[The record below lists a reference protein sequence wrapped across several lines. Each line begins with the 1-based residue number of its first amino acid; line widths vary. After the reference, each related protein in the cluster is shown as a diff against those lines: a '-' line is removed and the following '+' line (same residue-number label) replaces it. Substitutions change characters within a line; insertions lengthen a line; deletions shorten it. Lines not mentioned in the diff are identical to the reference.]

1 MNRLL
6 KAFGGALHR
15 GLAKSRLAAQIYFT
29 LLPAFSQWLPRKA
42 RQQLR
47 NSIHTVRWPDITLR
61 PRAVI
66 LGRSTKV
73 RLHPHFDEFDFE
85 VLLGRHLDYERELFE
100 FIEPRVRDYNVVIEI
115 GANVGVFT
123 AFVGAVAR
131 AQSHA
136 LRVFAFEPGRSAYA
150 RLVENL
156 QLNGLNDVHTFNCAV
171 GRETDFAHF
180 FEPMGHITNGS
191 LSREFALQFS
201 EDVRCTRTLVID
213 AQLLDELIADS
224 DRVLIKMDVEGAEPM
239 IVRALEPMLRRVS
252 ADLLIEV
259 LPSTASELNS
269 TTFLQEYGYRLLHLA
284 TGGPVERDQFSA
296 GAGRDYFLTRVAPPQ
311 PITQNRTTALA

>member
-1 MNRLL
+1 VNRLL
-6 KAFGGALHR
+6 KAFGAALHR
-15 GLAKSRLAAQIYFT
+15 ALAKSRIAAQIYFT
-29 LLPAFSQWLPRKA
+29 LLPAFSQWLPRKT

-47 NSIHTVRWPDITLR
+47 NSIHMVPWPSITLR
-61 PRAVI
+61 PRTVI

-73 RLHPHFDEFDFE
+73 RLRPHFDEFDFE

-100 FIEPRVRDYNVVIEI
+100 FIEPRVGDYNVVIEI

-123 AFVGAVAR
+123 TFVGATAR

-136 LRVFAFEPGRSAYA
+136 LRVFAFEPGRAAYA
-150 RLVENL
+150 RLIENL
-156 QLNGLNDVHTFNCAV
+156 QLNGLNDVRTFNCAV
-171 GRETDFAHF
+171 GRETDFADF
-180 FEPMGHITNGS
+180 FEPVGHITNGS

-201 EDVRCTRTLVID
+201 EDVRCIRTLVID

-239 IVRALEPMLRRVS
+239 IVRALERMFRRVS
-252 ADLLIEV
+252 PDLLIEV
-259 LPSTASELNS
+259 LPSTASELNR
-269 TTFLQEYGYRLLHLA
+269 TTFLQEFGYRLLHLA

-296 GAGRDYFLTRVAPPQ
+296 GAGRDYFLTRGALPQ
-311 PITQNRTTALA
+311 PITRDRTTVVA

>member
-1 MNRLL
+1 VNRLL

-15 GLAKSRLAAQIYFT
+15 ALAKSRVAAQIYFA
-29 LLPAFSQWLPRKA
+29 LLPMVSQWLPRKT

-47 NSIHTVRWPDITLR
+47 NSIHTVRWPEIILR
-61 PRAVI
+61 PRTVI

-73 RLHPHFDEFDFE
+73 RLRPHFDEFDFE

-100 FIEPRVRDYNVVIEI
+100 FIEPRIQDYNAVIEI

-123 AFVGAVAR
+123 AFVGATAR

-136 LRVFAFEPGRSAYA
+136 LRVFAFEPGRAAYA
-150 RLVENL
+150 RLIENL
-156 QLNGLNDVHTFNCAV
+156 QLNGLNDVQTFNCAV
-171 GRETDFAHF
+171 GRETDFADF

-191 LSREFALQFS
+191 LSRDFALQFN
-201 EDVRCTRTLVID
+201 EEVRCTRTLVID

-224 DRVLIKMDVEGAEPM
+224 NRVLIKMDVEGAEPM

-252 ADLLIEV
+252 PDLLIEV
-259 LPSTASELNS
+259 LPSTASELNR
-269 TTFLQEYGYRLLHLA
+269 TTFLREYGYRFSHL
-284 TGGPVERDQFSA
+284 TMDGPVERDRFSA
-296 GAGRDYFLTRVAPPQ
+296 GAGRDYFLTRVALSQ
-311 PITQNRTTALA
+311 PITRNRTTALA